1 MGKTVGMEPD
11 KLSAEQAKKLADE
24 LSALSKLQS
33 EALEA
38 AIYVSMSQ
46 EEAKEYDERGA
57 RIGELTCPRSSRTRS
72 YDTFRLRVCG

>member
-1 MGKTVGMEPD
+1 MEPD

-46 EEAKEYDERGA
+46 EEAKEYDQRGA
-57 RIGELTCPRSSRTRS
+57 RIGELC
-72 YDTFRLRVCG
+72 RLLGKFKPESESTDS

>member
-1 MGKTVGMEPD
+1 MGPD

-38 AIYVSMSQ
+38 ATYITMSE
-46 EEAKEYDERGA
+46 EEAKEYDQRGA
-57 RIGELTCPRSSRTRS
+57 RIGELC
-72 YDTFRLRVCG
+72 RLLGKF